1 MVIDFHKPTGPENR
15 HPEMLKWVWAYFDG
29 YYQQSHRDVKKR
41 KLQNFFAAPPSNQ
54 SKTAT
59 AKASDAFASLENTP
73 PLYLQH
79 EGHSRTIIG
88 VEKKKNGSV
97 GLLILGIILSLSLC
111 LSLTHTPTTTD
122 PSDSG
127 TRVAGAL
134 EKRDLKV
141 LRFSLN
147 ALRHSQYQIV
157 AVQPTGGHDH
167 SNLATTIRSLRIP

>member
-1 MVIDFHKPTGPENR
+1 MLRSFGIECMVIDFHKPTGPENR

-97 GLLILGIILSLSLC
+97 GLLILGIILSLSLFVS
-111 LSLTHTPTTTD
+111 LSHIHPPQQTHQTQ
-122 PSDSG
+122 
-127 TRVAGAL
+127 AL
-134 EKRDLKV
+134 E
-141 LRFSLN
+141 
-147 ALRHSQYQIV
+147 SQVRWRSETSRCSGFPSTRYD
-157 AVQPTGGHDH
+157 TR
-167 SNLATTIRSLRIP
+167 NIRL